1 MTKGFEP
8 DWAEGLK
15 EERRY
20 LHQHPELPGEEQET
34 AAHIKQQLASLQP
47 SQLITG
53 IGGNGLAAI
62 FDSEEDGPTIMYR
75 TELDALPI
83 EEVNDFGHRSTK
95 HTVSHKC
102 GHDGHM
108 TIMLGYARYL
118 AQHRPQQGRIVLL
131 FQPAEEIG
139 AGAEWM
145 LADPKFEQ
153 LLPIDYTFAIH
164 NLPGF
169 PLGQIVYKRGPFSAA
184 VKSLIIRLYGK
195 TSHAGEPENGINPA
209 LAVSEIIREA
219 DIACQPDVNQ
229 PEFAILTP
237 VHIELGEVAYGVS
250 AGYGEVHLTIR
261 TWTEQEMGELSARL
275 LRYVS
280 RMAVRHKLRVETE
293 WTNVFRTTRNDEES
307 VDIIEQAAVDNS
319 YDTHECKS
327 PFKWGEDFGAFTQR
341 FRGAMFGLGAG
352 EDHPALHNPDYD
364 FPEEL
369 LLPGIYM
376 YRRITELI
384 LG

>member
-1 MTKGFEP
+1 MAKNTAPK
-8 DWAEGLK
+8 WAEGLI
-15 EERRY
+15 EDRRY
-20 LHQHPELPGEEQET
+20 LHQHPEVSGEEAQTAKYLYHKLQE
-34 AAHIKQQLASLQP
+34 LAP
-47 SQLITG
+47 TTIITQ
-53 IGGNGLAAI
+53 IGGHGMAAI
-62 FDSEEDGPTIMYR
+62 FDSGEDGPSIMYR

-83 EEVNDFGHRSTK
+83 EEENDFDYRSVQEK
-95 HTVSHKC
+95 VSHKC

-108 TIMLGYARYL
+108 TIILGFGRYL
-118 AQHRPQQGRIVLL
+118 ARHRPQRGRVILL

-139 AGAEWM
+139 AGAKWM

-153 LLPIDYTFAIH
+153 LLPIDYAFAIH

-169 PLGQIVYKRGPFSAA
+169 PLGQVIYKHGPFSAA

-195 TSHAGEPENGINPA
+195 TAHAGEPENGINPA
-209 LAVSEIIREA
+209 MAISEIIREA
-219 DIACQPDVNQ
+219 DIACQPDIEN

-237 VHIELGEVAYGVS
+237 VHIQLGEIAYGVS

-280 RMAVRHKLRVETE
+280 KMAVRHHLRVETE
-293 WTNVFRTTRNDEES
+293 WTNVFHTTHNDEEG
-307 VDIIEQAAVDNS
+307 VDIIEQAAIDNG
-319 YDTHECKS
+319 YEVHKCEY
-327 PFKWGEDFGAFTQR
+327 PFKWGEDFGTFTQR

-352 EDHPALHNPDYD
+352 EGQPALHNPDYD
-364 FPEEL
+364 FPDEL
-369 LLPGIYM
+369 LQPGIYM
-376 YRRITELI
+376 YRRIMELI

>member
-1 MTKGFEP
+1 MDDTEP
-8 DWAEGLK
+8 KWAEGLV
-15 EERRY
+15 EERHY
-20 LHQHPELPGEEQET
+20 LHQHPELSGEEKQTAQYLYEKLQELSPT
-34 AAHIKQQLASLQP
+34 RI
-47 SQLITG
+47 ITQ
-53 IGGNGLAAI
+53 IGGHGMAAI
-62 FDSEEDGPTIMYR
+62 FDSGADGPSIMYR

-83 EEVNDFGHRSTK
+83 EEINEFDYRSTQEK
-95 HTVSHKC
+95 VSHKC

-108 TIMLGYARYL
+108 TMVLGFGRYL
-118 AQHRPQQGRIVLL
+118 AQHRPQRGRIILL

-145 LADPKFEQ
+145 LADPKFEE
-153 LLPIDYTFAIH
+153 LLPIDYAFAIH

-184 VKSLIIRLYGK
+184 VKSLVIRLYGK

-209 LAVSEIIREA
+209 LAISEIIREA
-219 DIACQPDVNQ
+219 DIACQGDVNH

-237 VHIELGEVAYGVS
+237 VHIELGEIAYGVA

-261 TWTEQEMGELSARL
+261 TWTEQEMSELSARL

-280 RMAVRHKLRVETE
+280 KMAVRHHLRAETE
-293 WTNVFRTTRNDEES
+293 WTNVFRTTRNEKEV
-307 VDIIEQAAVDNS
+307 VDIIEQAAADNG
-319 YDTHECKS
+319 YQAHECKH

-352 EDHPALHNPDYD
+352 EQQPALHNPDYD
-364 FPEEL
+364 FPDDI
-369 LLPGIYM
+369 LPSGIYM
-376 YRRITELI
+376 YRRIMELI

>member
-1 MTKGFEP
+1 MTKGFKP
-8 DWAEGLK
+8 DWAEGLE

-20 LHQHPELPGEEQET
+20 LHQHPELSGEERKT
-34 AAHIKQQLASLQP
+34 AAHIKQQLEALQP
-47 SQLITG
+47 SQLITQ

-62 FDSEEDGPTIMYR
+62 FDSGQDGPTIMYR

-83 EEVNDFGHRSTK
+83 EEENDFEYRSK
-95 HTVSHKC
+95 QQTVSHKC

-108 TIMLGYARYL
+108 AIMLGFARYL
-118 AQHRPQQGRIVLL
+118 AQHRPQRGRIVLL

-145 LADPKFEQ
+145 LSDPKFEQ
-153 LLPIDYTFAIH
+153 LLPIDYAFAIH

-169 PLGQIVYKRGPFSAA
+169 PLGQIVYKRGPFSSA

-209 LAVSEIIREA
+209 LAISEIIREA
-219 DIACQPDVNQ
+219 DIACQPDVNE

-237 VHIELGEVAYGVS
+237 VHIELGEIAYGVS

-261 TWTEQEMGELSARL
+261 TWTEKEMGDLSARL

-293 WTNVFRTTRNDEES
+293 WTNVFRTTRNEEEV
-307 VDIIEQAAVDNS
+307 VDIVEQAAVDNG
-319 YDTHECKS
+319 YEMHECEH

-364 FPEEL
+364 FPDEL

-376 YRRITELI
+376 YRRIMEII

>member
-1 MTKGFEP
+1 MTTRFEP
-8 DWAEGLK
+8 KWAEGLV

-20 LHQHPELPGEEQET
+20 LHQHPELSGEETRTAQYLYKKLQELEPT
-34 AAHIKQQLASLQP
+34 TI
-47 SQLITG
+47 ITQ
-53 IGGNGLAAI
+53 IGGHGMAAI
-62 FDSEEDGPTIMYR
+62 FDSGEDGPSIMYR

-83 EEVNDFGHRSTK
+83 EEENEFAYRSERK
-95 HTVSHKC
+95 TVSHKC

-108 TIMLGYARYL
+108 TMVLGFGRYL
-118 AQHRPQQGRIVLL
+118 AQHPPQRGRIILL

-153 LLPIDYTFAIH
+153 LLPIDYAFAIH

-169 PLGQIVYKRGPFSAA
+169 PLGQVVCKRGPFSAA

-219 DIACQPDVNQ
+219 DIACQPDANQ

-237 VHIELGEVAYGVS
+237 VHIKLGEIAYGVS

-280 RMAVRHKLRVETE
+280 KMAVRHRLRVETE
-293 WTNVFRTTRNDEES
+293 WTNVFRTTRNEEEV
-307 VDIIEQAAVDNS
+307 VDIVEQAAVDNG
-319 YDTHECKS
+319 YQTHECKH

-352 EDHPALHNPDYD
+352 EQQPALHNPDYD
-364 FPEEL
+364 FPDEL

-376 YRRITELI
+376 YRRIMELI

>member
-1 MTKGFEP
+1 MTKRFEP
-8 DWAEGLK
+8 KWAEGL
-15 EERRY
+15 EDERRY
-20 LHQHPELPGEEQET
+20 LHQHPELSGEEAQTAQYLYKQLQE
-34 AAHIKQQLASLQP
+34 LAP
-47 SQLITG
+47 TTIITQ
-53 IGGNGLAAI
+53 IGGHGMAAI
-62 FDSEEDGPTIMYR
+62 FDSGEDGPSIMYR

-83 EEVNDFGHRSTK
+83 EEENEFAYRSERK
-95 HTVSHKC
+95 TVSHKC

-108 TIMLGYARYL
+108 TMVLGFGRYL
-118 AQHRPQQGRIVLL
+118 AQHPPQRGRIILL

-153 LLPIDYTFAIH
+153 LLPIDYAFAIH

-169 PLGQIVYKRGPFSAA
+169 PLGQVVCKSGPFSAA

-237 VHIELGEVAYGVS
+237 VHIELGEIAYGVS

-280 RMAVRHKLRVETE
+280 KMAVRHRLRVETE
-293 WTNVFRTTRNDEES
+293 WTNVFRTTRNEEEV
-307 VDIIEQAAVDNS
+307 VDIVEQAAVDNG
-319 YDTHECKS
+319 YETYECKH

-352 EDHPALHNPDYD
+352 ENHPALHNPDYD
-364 FPEEL
+364 FPDEL

-376 YRRITELI
+376 YRRIMELI